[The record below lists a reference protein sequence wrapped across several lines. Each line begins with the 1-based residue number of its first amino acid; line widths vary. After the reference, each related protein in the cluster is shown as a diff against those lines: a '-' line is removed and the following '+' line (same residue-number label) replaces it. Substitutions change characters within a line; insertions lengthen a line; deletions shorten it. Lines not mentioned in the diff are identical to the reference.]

1 MHRHRD
7 RGEDQY
13 PTQQRHPHSC
23 PDRTHTRT
31 LATRSTYD
39 AAVRLRLRL
48 AGPVVAAVVVLSPM
62 LREPTNDT
70 YPLSTYPMF
79 AFDRGAEHTIGTA
92 VEIGADGAAVR
103 LSPKLIAGTDEVILA
118 SVTVKRS
125 IASGEADQLCEEIAE
140 RLGPGRTVEV
150 LSLIHI

>member
-1 MHRHRD
+1 M
-7 RGEDQY
+7 
-13 PTQQRHPHSC
+13 
-23 PDRTHTRT
+23 
-31 LATRSTYD
+31 
-39 AAVRLRLRL
+39 
-48 AGPVVAAVVVLSPM
+48 AAVVVLSPM

-79 AFDRGAEHTIGTA
+79 AFDRGAEHAIGTA

-150 LSLIHI
+150 RVETVDVVAFITDDSEPATIELRARCVG